1 MVQWLRFC
9 LPRQGARVPSLAVGA
24 KIPQCLGAKKP
35 KHEKKQYHNKF
46 NKDFKNGAHTH
57 THTHTHTKNFNKF
70 GERGQN
76 KVGGYEPCEVW
87 GPQGPRL
94 GSLN

>member
-57 THTHTHTKNFNKF
+57 THTHTHTQKTSINLEKEARIKWE
-70 GERGQN
+70 GMSPVKSGDHKGQ
-76 KVGGYEPCEVW
+76 G
-87 GPQGPRL
+87 L
-94 GSLN
+94 GA